1 MTRPTSAHPP
11 EARFTRVPA
20 APTTATPSGTGEAT
34 ARLHL
39 AGDVRRDAT
48 LRLKS
53 ARGHLD
59 GIVRMLECDQPYCV
73 DVLQQLK
80 AVSGALAK
88 VNASVLRSH
97 VREHVTRPASPQDA
111 DALVDELMMALRY
124 HQD

>member
-1 MTRPTSAHPP
+1 M
-11 EARFTRVPA
+11 RVTP
-20 APTTATPSGTGEAT
+20 APTTATSSGTGEPT
-34 ARLHL
+34 TRLHL
-39 AGDVRRDAT
+39 AGDARRDAA

-59 GIVRMLECDQPYCV
+59 AIVRMLESDEPYCI

-80 AVSGALAK
+80 AVTGALAK

-97 VREHVTRPASPQDA
+97 VREHVTRPASPRDA

>member
-1 MTRPTSAHPP
+1 MTGPTSAQTSETRPTH
-11 EARFTRVPA
+11 VPA
-20 APTTATPSGTGEAT
+20 ARMIATPGGTGEPT

-39 AGDVRRDAT
+39 ASHARHEAT

-59 GIVRMLECDQPYCV
+59 AIVRMLESDEPYCI

-80 AVSGALAK
+80 AVTGALAK
-88 VNASVLRSH
+88 VAAGVLRSH
-97 VREHVTRPASPQDA
+97 VREHVTCPASPKDA

>member
-1 MTRPTSAHPP
+1 MTRPTSAPTP
-11 EARFTRVPA
+11 QARTTRAPA
-20 APTTATPSGTGEAT
+20 APTTAAPRAKGDST

-39 AGDVRRDAT
+39 AGDARRDAA

-59 GIVRMLECDQPYCV
+59 AIVRMLESDEPYCV

>member
-1 MTRPTSAHPP
+1 MTRPRNVPP
-11 EARFTRVPA
+11 VEALAVRVAFGRRPQA
-20 APTTATPSGTGEAT
+20 SSGTGEPTIRLRLASD
-34 ARLHL
+34 AR
-39 AGDVRRDAT
+39 REAT

-59 GIVRMLECDQPYCV
+59 AIIRMLEADEPYCI

-80 AVSGALAK
+80 AVTGALTK

-97 VREHVTRPASPQDA
+97 IREHVARPASPQDA

>member
-1 MTRPTSAHPP
+1 VPLDHPT
-11 EARFTRVPA
+11 A
-20 APTTATPSGTGEAT
+20 ASSGTGDPT
-34 ARLHL
+34 VRLHL
-39 AGDVRRDAT
+39 ASDARLEAT

-59 GIVRMLECDQPYCV
+59 AVVRMLESDEPYCI

-80 AVSGALAK
+80 AVTGALAK

-111 DALVDELMMALRY
+111 DALIDELMAALRY
-124 HQD
+124 HSD

>member
-1 MTRPTSAHPP
+1 MTRPRSVPP
-11 EARFTRVPA
+11 TAARTTHIPFDPLNA
-20 APTTATPSGTGEAT
+20 ATGSGEPT

-39 AGDVRRDAT
+39 ASDARHEAT

-59 GIVRMLECDQPYCV
+59 AIVRMLESDEPYCI

-80 AVSGALAK
+80 AVTGALAK
-88 VNASVLRSH
+88 VNAGVLRSH
-97 VREHVTRPASPQDA
+97 VREHVTRPASPHDA
-111 DALVDELMMALRY
+111 DALVDELMMVLRY

>member
-1 MTRPTSAHPP
+1 MTRPGNATPP
-11 EARFTRVPA
+11 ETRPSPVPIDPRSA
-20 APTTATPSGTGEAT
+20 ASSSTGEPM

-39 AGDVRRDAT
+39 ANDARREAA

-59 GIVRMLECDQPYCV
+59 AIIRMLESDEPYCI

-80 AVSGALAK
+80 AVTGALAK

-97 VREHVTRPASPQDA
+97 VREHVTRPASLQDA
-111 DALVDELMMALRY
+111 EALVDELMLALRY
-124 HQD
+124 HHD

>member
-1 MTRPTSAHPP
+1 MTRPRSAPPP
-11 EARFTRVPA
+11 EALAIRVPFERRTEA
-20 APTTATPSGTGEAT
+20 SSGAGEPT

-39 AGDVRRDAT
+39 ATDVRREAT

-59 GIVRMLECDQPYCV
+59 AIVRMLESDEPYCI

-80 AVSGALAK
+80 AVTGALAK
-88 VNASVLRSH
+88 VNASILRSH

>member
-1 MTRPTSAHPP
+1 MTRPRNAAPP
-11 EARFTRVPA
+11 ETRKTRVPIDQRTA
-20 APTTATPSGTGEAT
+20 ASRGTDEPT

-39 AGDVRRDAT
+39 ASDARHDAT

-59 GIVRMLECDQPYCV
+59 AIVRMLESDEPYCI

-80 AVSGALAK
+80 AVTGALAQ

-111 DALVDELMMALRY
+111 DDLVDELMAALRY
-124 HQD
+124 HHD